1 MGSAPRIAIDAMG
14 GDTGPAVMIAGAALA
29 FERRDDLSF
38 LLFGDEPSDPP
49 PSWPATPRSPGSSEV
64 VHCDDVISGDDRPSQ
79 AIRRAKTSSM
89 GLAIAAVKEGDAQ
102 AARLRRQYRRA
113 DGDVQTGACAPC
125 PASTGRRS
133 PPCCRRSAT
142 TISSCSISA
151 PIPNATPDNLVEFA
165 VMGAAYARVVLE
177 LEQPRVQ
184 LLNIG
189 TEELKGTD
197 ELKDAA
203 AILRG
208 SEHLHLRFDGFI
220 EGDKLSRGDVDVV
233 VTDGFSGNIAL
244 KSLEGTARFV
254 TDLLRRAFTCS
265 VRSKIGFLISRP
277 ATELLRHHL
286 DPNNHNGAVFL
297 GLNGLVVKSHGS
309 ATDKGVANAIRVA
322 ARMVREDLTRKITE
336 DLANVSAQQRRAGG
350 GEMSRRARIVGTGSA
365 LPPRRVTNAE
375 LAEPGRH
382 HRRMD
387 RRAHRHPSPPYRR
400 RRRDH
405 RDAGHRGGEQGA
417 RRGRDRRDRDR
428 PDRARHRD
436 SRPDL
441 PGQRHAR
448 PDRARHRRLHRLR
461 RAGGLHRLPLRALD
475 RRQYDQG
482 RHGRSCAGDR
492 LGDVQPHPRL
502 GGSRDLRPVRRRRR
516 RGRAEGRGRR
526 RHAASSPR
534 ASTPTAGTTIC
545 SMSTAASRPPAR
557 SASSG

>member
-14 GDTGPAVMIAGAALA
+14 GDTGPAVMVAGAALA

-38 LLFGDEPSDPP
+38 LLFGDEPSIRPELARH
-49 PSWPATPRSPGSSEV
+49 PALAAVSEV
-64 VHCDDVISGDDRPSQ
+64 VHCDDVISGDDSPRQ

-89 GLAIAAVKEGDAQ
+89 GLAIAAVKEGEAQ
-102 AARLRRQYRRA
+102 AAVS
-113 DGDVQTGACAPC
+113 GGNTGALMAMSKLALRTMPGIDR
-125 PASTGRRS
+125 PALAALLPTLGDNDLVMLDLGANTECDTR
-133 PPCCRRSAT
+133 
-142 TISSCSISA
+142 
-151 PIPNATPDNLVEFA
+151 NLVEFA

-208 SEHLHLRFDGFI
+208 SEHLHMRFDGFI
-220 EGDKLSRGDVDVV
+220 EGDKLSRGDVDVI

-254 TDLLRRAFTCS
+254 TDLLRRAFTSS

-336 DLANVSAQQRRAGG
+336 DLANVSAKQ
-350 GEMSRRARIVGTGSA
+350 
-365 LPPRRVTNAE
+365 AE
-375 LAEPGRH
+375 LAV
-382 HRRMD
+382 
-387 RRAHRHPSPPYRR
+387 AK
-400 RRRDH
+400 
-405 RDAGHRGGEQGA
+405 
-417 RRGRDRRDRDR
+417 
-428 PDRARHRD
+428 
-436 SRPDL
+436 
-441 PGQRHAR
+441 
-448 PDRARHRRLHRLR
+448 
-461 RAGGLHRLPLRALD
+461 
-475 RRQYDQG
+475 
-482 RHGRSCAGDR
+482 
-492 LGDVQPHPRL
+492 
-502 GGSRDLRPVRRRRR
+502 
-516 RGRAEGRGRR
+516 
-526 RHAASSPR
+526 
-534 ASTPTAGTTIC
+534 
-545 SMSTAASRPPAR
+545 
-557 SASSG
+557 